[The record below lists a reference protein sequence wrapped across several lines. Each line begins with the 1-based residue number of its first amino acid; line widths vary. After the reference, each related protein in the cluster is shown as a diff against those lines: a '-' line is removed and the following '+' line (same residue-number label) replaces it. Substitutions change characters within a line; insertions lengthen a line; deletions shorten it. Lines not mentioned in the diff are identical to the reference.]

1 MDRSEAVLR
10 EIERMGER
18 NFIPVIGPEKG
29 KILDDVIRASK
40 PRRVLEIGTLIGY
53 SAIRIA
59 RLLPRGGRLVCIEM
73 NAHHAEMA
81 RMNLERAGLSQR
93 VEIIVDDA
101 KRAVPRLHGTFDVV
115 FIDAEKS
122 EYYTYLKLVEPRLH
136 RGSVVVAD
144 NAGVFARDM
153 KEYLPYV
160 RHSGKYESRYYES
173 TMEFDPNTKDGV
185 EVSTK
190 V

>member
-1 MDRSEAVLR
+1 MDRAEAVLR

-59 RLLPRGGRLVCIEM
+59 RLLPRGGKLVCIEM

-81 RMNLERAGLSQR
+81 RMNLERAGLYRR
-93 VEIIVDDA
+93 VAIIVDDGKIA
-101 KRAVPRLHGTFDVV
+101 INRLHGKCYVV
-115 FIDAEKS
+115 FMDATKS
-122 EYYTYLKLVEPRLH
+122 EY
-136 RGSVVVAD
+136 
-144 NAGVFARDM
+144 
-153 KEYLPYV
+153 
-160 RHSGKYESRYYES
+160 
-173 TMEFDPNTKDGV
+173 
-185 EVSTK
+185 
-190 V
+190 